1 MDKFE
6 RRVLRKGTLNM
17 KMLPPSPTK
26 RSGKKHR
33 KGKKK
38 KGGGGGGGGKY
49 AVKALDFEEG
59 DADAEDDTG
68 VDHGLTTAVDAV
80 GNDMKEDGAI
90 EGKPG
95 KVGPEIDE

>member
-1 MDKFE
+1 
-6 RRVLRKGTLNM
+6 M

-26 RSGKKHR
+26 RSVKKNR

-38 KGGGGGGGGKY
+38 KGGGGGGKY

-59 DADAEDDTG
+59 DGDGEDDAG
-68 VDHGLTTAVDAV
+68 VVQGLTTAVVAV

-90 EGKPG
+90 EGK
-95 KVGPEIDE
+95 VGPEIDE